1 MITTESLSDYQAQE
15 WEKNP
20 ALALFPPVSSHISEA
35 MKTPVTVLLV
45 AAGSVESG
53 SNCSVHH
60 SQLTEW

>member
-45 AAGSVESG
+45 AAASVESG
-53 SNCSVHH
+53 SNFSVHH

>member
-1 MITTESLSDYQAQE
+1 MTTRESLSDYQAQE

-20 ALALFPPVSSHISEA
+20 ALALFPPVSSHISELIE
-35 MKTPVTVLLV
+35 TPVKVLLV

-53 SNCSVHH
+53 SNHSVHH